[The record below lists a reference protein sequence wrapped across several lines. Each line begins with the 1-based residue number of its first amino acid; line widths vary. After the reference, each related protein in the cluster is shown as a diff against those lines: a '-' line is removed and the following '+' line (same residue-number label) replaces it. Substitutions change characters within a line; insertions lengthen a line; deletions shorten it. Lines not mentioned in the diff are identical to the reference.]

1 MEPSSARD
9 PDGHAQVHPV
19 VREALRIS
27 LSAKEYKILHDHAVR
42 RAPVKVQS
50 KLPSPSRYEAIVRSK
65 NKYNEAAL
73 RASLRVFLVSGAL
86 LKFVDWALA
95 RIRGDLSKKKTQ
107 TSFLRSPNFRLSA
120 SLSLVLLFHR
130 LLHRFFARLRA
141 NLRTDEAQ
149 PFRNRN
155 PRVSKALTSRYAP
168 AVGASLALFGL
179 GICPQNQL
187 RLTAAIWM
195 ATRSLEFLFNV
206 IDEKGW
212 LENRPVWFGSWLLMP
227 LSCAQLFH
235 AFIFDREATPKWLGN
250 VIFRLSPG
258 YILDRPESLPTEFS
272 WPGKE
277 DVVDSLATVATLRWP
292 YVYTRY
298 LHLVYGRFF
307 SNISISAFVSPILH
321 PGDLN
326 TLPSAVKSIS
336 PITGPAHPSISSLS
350 CALLHSSSPS
360 CSTAFLHNIL
370 LSIPRLARF
379 VTTVTLALS
388 VLKFK
393 KLMAN
398 PITSINNLSKKIIT
412 LTAVLSASVGSAW
425 GSICLWNSLFPRSV
439 LPTKRFFLSG
449 AVAGMPFAFLAN
461 SRSVFTYFF
470 RAAVDSAWKTGT
482 KRGLWKGW
490 KGGDLFILVLSWA
503 LINSI
508 LESRPN
514 AVQGR
519 GVRKALAWMK
529 GEGFVDP
536 VDVAAKRKLKKAKKA
551 ETEH

>member
-1 MEPSSARD
+1 MEPSSERD

-73 RASLRVFLVSGAL
+73 RASIRVFLVSGAL
-86 LKFVDWALA
+86 FKFVDWALA
-95 RIRGDLSKKKTQ
+95 RIRGDLSKKKAQ

-130 LLHRFFARLRA
+130 LLHRFFTRLRA

-195 ATRSLEFLFNV
+195 ATRSLEFLFNA

-212 LENRPVWFGSWLLMP
+212 LENRPAWFGSWLLMP

-235 AFIFDREATPKWLGN
+235 AFIFDREATPKVTSPIALKVCLRSFLGQERRTWL
-250 VIFRLSPG
+250 IRSQLSPICAG
-258 YILDRPESLPTEFS
+258 P
-272 WPGKE
+272 
-277 DVVDSLATVATLRWP
+277 
-292 YVYTRY
+292 
-298 LHLVYGRFF
+298 
-307 SNISISAFVSPILH
+307 
-321 PGDLN
+321 
-326 TLPSAVKSIS
+326 VKSIS
-336 PITGPAHPSISSLS
+336 PITGPAHPSISGLS

-370 LSIPRLARF
+370 LSVPRLARF

-449 AVAGMPFAFLAN
+449 ALAGMPFAFLAN

-470 RAAVDSAWKTGT
+470 RAAVDSAWKTGV

-503 LINSI
+503 LMNSI

-519 GVRKALAWMK
+519 GVRKALAWMN

-536 VDVAAKRKLKKAKKA
+536 VEAAAKRKLKKTKKA